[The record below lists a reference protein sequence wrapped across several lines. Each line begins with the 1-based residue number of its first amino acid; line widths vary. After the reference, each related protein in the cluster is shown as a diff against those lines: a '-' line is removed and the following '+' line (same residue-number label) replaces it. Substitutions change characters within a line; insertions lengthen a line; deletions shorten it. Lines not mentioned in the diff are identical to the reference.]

1 MQKVKIGLIT
11 AVILI
16 VLLIFSIPYMTQK
29 YNEHF
34 IEGKNPFQTIK
45 KDLSIELPESTQ
57 VLQYSYEKKT
67 GYFAVKMQ
75 LEQQE
80 AEAVAE
86 MLLQRF
92 PQADTYSNVVYQEHL
107 SWWDIQE
114 TQVIKSYRGIAST
127 PYGKKGVKTV
137 PVWAYISRD
146 DAGNF
151 LLYMDKYW
159 CPEMENL

>member
-16 VLLIFSIPYMTQK
+16 VLLIFSIPYITQE
-29 YNEHF
+29 YHEHF
-34 IEGKNPFQTIK
+34 IEGKNPFQIIK
-45 KDLSIELPESTQ
+45 KDLSIELPESMQ
-57 VLQYSYEKKT
+57 VLQYSYEEKT

-80 AEAVAE
+80 VETVSA

-92 PQADTYSNVVYQEHL
+92 PQEAVHRDIDYQEHL
-107 SWWDIQE
+107 SWWDVQE
-114 TQVIKSYRGIAST
+114 TQVVASYHGIAST
-127 PYGKKGVKTV
+127 PYGKQGVKTV

-151 LLYMDKYW
+151 LLYLDKYW
-159 CPEMENL
+159 CSEMEE